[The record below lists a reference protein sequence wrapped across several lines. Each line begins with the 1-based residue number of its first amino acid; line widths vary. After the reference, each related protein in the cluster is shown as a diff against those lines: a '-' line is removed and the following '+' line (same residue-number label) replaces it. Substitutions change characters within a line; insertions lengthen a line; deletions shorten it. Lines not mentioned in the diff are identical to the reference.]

1 MIFLPPFVFAG
12 IHTDAMFEW
21 AYQIEQHSATLL
33 NAPTINDRLRIL
45 QDLADNINGVGDAVV
60 QNISSNR
67 ESTLLE
73 IYNLDKVKS

>member
-1 MIFLPPFVFAG
+1 MG
-12 IHTDAMFEW
+12 IPNRT
-21 AYQIEQHSATLL
+21 AYATIL
-33 NAPTINDRLRIL
+33 NAPTMNDRLRIL

>member
-21 AYQIEQHSATLL
+21 AHQIEQHSATIL
-33 NAPTINDRLRIL
+33 NAPTMNDRLRIL

-60 QNISSNR
+60 QKTLAVI
-67 ESTLLE
+67 ESQH
-73 IYNLDKVKS
+73 YK